1 MMNKHE
7 YFMHLAVEEAEIAF
21 SEGEVPVGAVLVKN
35 NEVIA
40 KAHNNK
46 EITNDP
52 TAHAELNVIRDG
64 AVKADEWRLD
74 DITLYVTKEPCIMC
88 AGAMVN
94 ARLGMLV
101 YGCKDERFGA
111 VTSRY
116 QLVNDPSLNHEVK
129 VVSGVLEIECTELL
143 RKFFKM
149 RR

>member
-1 MMNKHE
+1 
-7 YFMHLAVEEAEIAF
+7 
-21 SEGEVPVGAVLVKN
+21 
-35 NEVIA
+35 
-40 KAHNNK
+40 
-46 EITNDP
+46 
-52 TAHAELNVIRDG
+52 
-64 AVKADEWRLD
+64 
-74 DITLYVTKEPCIMC
+74 MC